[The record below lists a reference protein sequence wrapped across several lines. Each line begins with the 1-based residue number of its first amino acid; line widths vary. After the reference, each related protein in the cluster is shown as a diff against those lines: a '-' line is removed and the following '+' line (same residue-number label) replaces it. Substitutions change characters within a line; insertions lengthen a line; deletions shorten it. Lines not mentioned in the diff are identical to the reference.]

1 MKKNL
6 INLVRL
12 GLRIHS
18 FFHLLEFL
26 SAIYENAYITASI
39 AFIAMVLELSASYL
53 IPKEHIHL
61 KPLISEVHE
70 SCENEK
76 HSLK

>member
-18 FFHLLEFL
+18 FFHLLEFI

-39 AFIAMVLELSASYL
+39 ALFAMSLELVASFL
-53 IPKEHIHL
+53 IPKEHIHI
-61 KPLISEVHE
+61 KPLISDVHE
-70 SCENEK
+70 SCEK
-76 HSLK
+76 